1 MDRIMLLVLSQSPSH
16 QVTKSPKSPSPPS
29 PQVPQSPSLPMDDLS
44 TLKNDLIATIDRIPT
59 MNNGKWIQRALES
72 ILRLSET
79 EIDRLDWKILSA
91 SVSDMERAFQI
102 FYPYRHIRKVA
113 VFGSA
118 RTPEDALEYQLAHDF
133 ARLITAQGF
142 MTITGAGGGI
152 MAAANAGAG
161 AENSFGLNI
170 QLPFEQGAN
179 QYIAGDPKSIAFKY
193 FFTRKLFF
201 LRESDAVALFPGGF
215 GTQDEAL
222 ETLTLCQTG
231 RYGPVPMVLI
241 DRPGGTY
248 WRDWDAYLRKNLAET
263 GWISAEDLK
272 LYTITDDIQV
282 AAEIIRTFY
291 QVYHSSRYVGDEF
304 VMRLKVAICD
314 RDLDFLNQ
322 EFSDLVASG
331 KIVQT
336 TALAAELDDPTADL
350 PRLVFKFD
358 RRDFGRLYQMIG
370 KINQMGGDAC
380 LVTHPETK

>member
-1 MDRIMLLVLSQSPSH
+1 MDVS
-16 QVTKSPKSPSPPS
+16 
-29 PQVPQSPSLPMDDLS
+29 D
-44 TLKNDLIATIDRIPT
+44 LKNDLIATIDRLPT
-59 MNNGKWIQRALES
+59 LNNGKWIQRALEA
-72 ILRLSET
+72 ILRLAET

-91 SVSDMERAFQI
+91 SVGDMERAFQV
-102 FYPYRHIRKVA
+102 FYPYRHVRKVA

-118 RTPEDALEYQLAHDF
+118 RTSDTAPEYQLAQDF
-133 ARLITAQGF
+133 AQLITQQGF

-179 QYIAGDPKSIAFKY
+179 KYIAGDPKSIAFKY

-215 GTQDEAL
+215 GTQDEAM

-231 RYGPVPMVLI
+231 KYGPVPMVLI

-248 WRDWDAYLRKNLAET
+248 WRDWDSYLRKNLATT
-263 GWISAEDLK
+263 GLISPEDLN
-272 LYTITDDIQV
+272 LYTITDDIGV
-282 AAEIIRTFY
+282 AAEVIRNFY

-304 VMRLKVAICD
+304 VIRLKMAICD
-314 RDLDFLNQ
+314 RDLEFLNQ

-331 KIVQT
+331 KIVQA
-336 TALAAELDDPTADL
+336 TALDDELSDSTADL

-370 KINQMGGDAC
+370 KINQMNGDPC
-380 LVTHPETK
+380 FDTHPESK

>member
-1 MDRIMLLVLSQSPSH
+1 
-16 QVTKSPKSPSPPS
+16 
-29 PQVPQSPSLPMDDLS
+29 MDDLAD
-44 TLKNDLIATIDRIPT
+44 LKNDLLATIDRLPIMT
-59 MNNGKWIQRALES
+59 HGKWIQRALET

-91 SVSDMERAFQI
+91 SIGDMERAFQV
-102 FYPYRHIRKVA
+102 FHPYRHVRKVA

-118 RTPEDALEYQLAHDF
+118 RTNDTAPEYQLAYDF
-133 ARLITAQGF
+133 AQAITQQGF

-179 QYIAGDPKSIAFKY
+179 KYISGDPKSIPFKY

-248 WRDWDAYLRKNLAET
+248 WRDWDSYLRKNLAAT
-263 GWISAEDLK
+263 GLIGVGDLN

-282 AAEIIRTFY
+282 AAEVIRTFY
-291 QVYHSSRYVGDEF
+291 QVYHSSRYVGEQF
-304 VMRLKVAICD
+304 VIRLKMAISD
-314 RDLDFLNQ
+314 RDLELLNR
-322 EFSDLVASG
+322 EFGGLVSSG
-331 KIVQT
+331 RIIQT
-336 TALAAELDDPTADL
+336 TALADELEDASHL

-358 RRDFGRLYQMIG
+358 RRDFGKLYQMIG
-370 KINQMGGDAC
+370 KINQMGGDPC
-380 LVTHPETK
+380 PNTHPESK

>member
-1 MDRIMLLVLSQSPSH
+1 MDALSN
-16 QVTKSPKSPSPPS
+16 
-29 PQVPQSPSLPMDDLS
+29 
-44 TLKNDLIATIDRIPT
+44 LKNDLIATIDRLPS
-59 MNNGKWIQRALES
+59 MSNGKWIQRALET

-91 SVSDMERAFQI
+91 SVGDMERAFQL
-102 FYPYRHIRKVA
+102 FHPYRHTRKVA

-118 RTPEDALEYQLAHDF
+118 RTSDTAPEYQLAQDF
-133 ARLITAQGF
+133 AHLITQQGF
-142 MTITGAGGGI
+142 MTITGGGGGI

-170 QLPFEQGAN
+170 QLPYEQGAN
-179 QYIAGDPKSIAFKY
+179 KYISGDPKSIVFKY

-241 DRPGGTY
+241 DRPGGSY
-248 WRDWDAYLRKNLAET
+248 WRDWDSYLRKNLAAT
-263 GWISAEDLK
+263 GLISPEDLH
-272 LYTITDDIQV
+272 LYTITDDLQV
-282 AAEIIRTFY
+282 AAEVIRTFY
-291 QVYHSSRYVGDEF
+291 RVYHSSRYVGEQF
-304 VMRLKVAICD
+304 VMRLKVEICD
-314 RDLDFLNQ
+314 DDLDFLNR

-331 KIVQT
+331 KILRT
-336 TALAAELDDPTADL
+336 TALSDELDDPTADL

-370 KINQMGGDAC
+370 AINQMGGDVC
-380 LVTHPETK
+380 TDVHPEVK

>member
-1 MDRIMLLVLSQSPSH
+1 
-16 QVTKSPKSPSPPS
+16 
-29 PQVPQSPSLPMDDLS
+29 MDDLAD
-44 TLKNDLIATIDRIPT
+44 LKNDLLATIDRLPSMT
-59 MNNGKWIQRALES
+59 HGKWIQRALET

-91 SVSDMERAFQI
+91 SIGDMERAFQV
-102 FYPYRHIRKVA
+102 FHPYRHVRKVA

-118 RTPEDALEYQLAHDF
+118 RTNDTAPEYQLAYDF
-133 ARLITAQGF
+133 AQAITQQGF

-179 QYIAGDPKSIAFKY
+179 KYISGDPKSIPFKY

-248 WRDWDAYLRKNLAET
+248 WRDWDSYLRKNLAAT
-263 GWISAEDLK
+263 GLIGVEDLN

-282 AAEIIRTFY
+282 AAEVIRTFY
-291 QVYHSSRYVGDEF
+291 QVYHSSRYVGEQF
-304 VMRLKVAICD
+304 VIRLKMAISD
-314 RDLDFLNQ
+314 RDLELLNR
-322 EFSDLVASG
+322 EFGGLVTSG
-331 KIVQT
+331 EIVQT
-336 TALAAELDDPTADL
+336 TALADELEDASHL

-358 RRDFGRLYQMIG
+358 RRDFGKLHQMIG
-370 KINQMGGDAC
+370 RINQMGGDPC
-380 LVTHPETK
+380 PNTHPESK

>member
-1 MDRIMLLVLSQSPSH
+1 MDARS
-16 QVTKSPKSPSPPS
+16 
-29 PQVPQSPSLPMDDLS
+29 D
-44 TLKNDLIATIDRIPT
+44 LKNDLIATIDRLPT
-59 MNNGKWIQRALES
+59 LSNGKWIQRALEA
-72 ILRLSET
+72 ILRLAET

-91 SVSDMERAFQI
+91 SINDMERAFQV
-102 FYPYRHIRKVA
+102 FYPYRHTRKVA

-118 RTPEDALEYQLAHDF
+118 RTNNTAPEYQLAYDF
-133 ARLITAQGF
+133 AQAITQQGF

-170 QLPFEQGAN
+170 QLPYEQGAN
-179 QYIAGDPKSIAFKY
+179 QYISGDPKSIAFKY

-241 DRPGGTY
+241 DRPGGRY
-248 WRDWDAYLRKNLAET
+248 WLDWDSYLRTHLAAT
-263 GWISAEDLK
+263 GLISLEDLS

-282 AAEIIRTFY
+282 AVEVIRQFY
-291 QVYHSSRYVGDEF
+291 RVYHSSRYVGDEF

-314 RDLDFLNQ
+314 RDLEFLNQ
-322 EFSDLVASG
+322 EFGDVVASG
-331 KIVQT
+331 KIIQT
-336 TALAAELDDPTADL
+336 TALTEELADPTADL

-358 RRDFGRLYQMIG
+358 RRDFGRLYQMIDN
-370 KINQMGGDAC
+370 INRMGEDAC
-380 LVTHPETK
+380 LDTHPESK

>member
-1 MDRIMLLVLSQSPSH
+1 MDV
-16 QVTKSPKSPSPPS
+16 
-29 PQVPQSPSLPMDDLS
+29 LS
-44 TLKNDLIATIDRIPT
+44 TLKNDLIATIDRLPT
-59 MNNGKWIQRALES
+59 MNNGKWIQRALEA
-72 ILRLSET
+72 ILRLSEA

-91 SVSDMERAFQI
+91 AVGDMERAFQV
-102 FYPYRHIRKVA
+102 FHPYRHIRKVA
-113 VFGSA
+113 IFGSA
-118 RTPEDALEYQLAHDF
+118 RTNDSAPEYQLAYDF
-133 ARLITAQGF
+133 AHLIAQQGF
-142 MTITGAGGGI
+142 MAITGAGGGI

-170 QLPFEQGAN
+170 QLPYEQGAN
-179 QYIAGDPKSIAFKY
+179 KYIAGDPKSIAFKY

-241 DRPGGTY
+241 DRPGGSY
-248 WRDWDAYLRKNLAET
+248 WHDWDSYLRKNLATT
-263 GWISAEDLK
+263 GLISPEDLN

-282 AAEIIRTFY
+282 ATEIIRNFY
-291 QVYHSSRYVGDEF
+291 RVYHSSRYVGDEF

-314 RDLDFLNQ
+314 RDLDLLNR

-336 TALAAELDDPTADL
+336 TALDDELDDPTIIDL

-358 RRDFGRLYQMIG
+358 RRDFGRLDRMIDR
-370 KINQMGGDAC
+370 INQMGDSTCLDA
-380 LVTHPETK
+380 HPESK

>member
-1 MDRIMLLVLSQSPSH
+1 ME
-16 QVTKSPKSPSPPS
+16 
-29 PQVPQSPSLPMDDLS
+29 DLS
-44 TLKNDLIATIDRIPT
+44 DLKNNLIATIDRLPT
-59 MNNGKWIQRALES
+59 MSNGKWIQRALES
-72 ILRLSET
+72 ILRLSDT

-91 SVSDMERAFQI
+91 AVGDMERAFQI

-118 RTPEDALEYQLAHDF
+118 RTIDTAPEYQLAHDF
-133 ARLITAQGF
+133 ARLIMQQGF
-142 MTITGAGGGI
+142 MAITGAGGGI

-161 AENSFGLNI
+161 TEKSFGLNI
-170 QLPFEQGAN
+170 QLPYEQGAN

-241 DRPGGTY
+241 DRPGGSY
-248 WRDWDAYLRKNLAET
+248 WRDWDSYLRKNLATT
-263 GWISAEDLK
+263 GLISPEDLN

-282 AAEIIRTFY
+282 AAKTIRNFY
-291 QVYHSSRYVGDEF
+291 RVYHSSRYVNDEF
-304 VMRLKVAICD
+304 VMRLKVKICD
-314 RDLDFLNQ
+314 RDLDFLNR

-331 KIVQT
+331 QIVQT
-336 TALAAELDDPTADL
+336 TALADELADPTADL

-358 RRDFGRLYQMIG
+358 RRNFGRLYQTID
-370 KINQMGGDAC
+370 KINQMGGDDC
-380 LVTHPETK
+380 LDLHPESK

>member
-1 MDRIMLLVLSQSPSH
+1 MN
-16 QVTKSPKSPSPPS
+16 
-29 PQVPQSPSLPMDDLS
+29 DLS
-44 TLKNDLIATIDRIPT
+44 TLKNDLITTIDKLPT
-59 MNNGKWIQRALES
+59 MENGKWIQRALES
-72 ILRLSET
+72 ILRLAET

-91 SVSDMERAFQI
+91 SISDMERAFEI

-118 RTPEDALEYQLAHDF
+118 RTPDTAIEYQLAYDF
-133 ARLITAQGF
+133 AQLITQQGF

-161 AENSFGLNI
+161 AEHSFGLNI
-170 QLPFEQGAN
+170 QLPYEQGAN
-179 QYIAGDPKSIAFKY
+179 KYIAGDPKSIAFKY

-231 RYGPVPMVLI
+231 RYGPVPLVLI

-248 WRDWDAYLRKNLAET
+248 WRDWDSYLHKNLAET
-263 GWISAEDLK
+263 GWVAAEDLK

-282 AAEIIRTFY
+282 AAEVIRNFY
-291 QVYHSSRYVGDEF
+291 RVYHSSRYVGEKF
-304 VMRLKVAICD
+304 VLRLKIAICD
-314 RDLDFLNQ
+314 RDLDFLNR

-336 TALAAELDDPTADL
+336 TALADEVGDSTADL

-370 KINQMGGDAC
+370 LINQMDDGAC
-380 LVTHPETK
+380 LDVHPESK

>member
-1 MDRIMLLVLSQSPSH
+1 
-16 QVTKSPKSPSPPS
+16 
-29 PQVPQSPSLPMDDLS
+29 MDDLAD
-44 TLKNDLIATIDRIPT
+44 LKNDLLATIDRLPSMT
-59 MNNGKWIQRALES
+59 HGKWIQRALET

-91 SVSDMERAFQI
+91 SIGDMERAFQV
-102 FYPYRHIRKVA
+102 FHPYRHVRKVA

-118 RTPEDALEYQLAHDF
+118 RTNDTAPEYQLAYDF
-133 ARLITAQGF
+133 AQAITQQGF

-179 QYIAGDPKSIAFKY
+179 KYISGDPKSIPFKY

-248 WRDWDAYLRKNLAET
+248 WRDWDSYLRKNLAAT
-263 GWISAEDLK
+263 GLIGVEDLN

-282 AAEIIRTFY
+282 ATEVIRTFY
-291 QVYHSSRYVGDEF
+291 QVYHSSRYVGEQF
-304 VMRLKVAICD
+304 VMRLKMAISD
-314 RDLDFLNQ
+314 RDLELLNR
-322 EFSDLVASG
+322 EFADLVTSG
-331 KIVQT
+331 EIVQT
-336 TALAAELDDPTADL
+336 TALADELEDASHL

-358 RRDFGRLYQMIG
+358 RRDFGKLYQMIG
-370 KINQMGGDAC
+370 KINQMGGDPC
-380 LVTHPETK
+380 PNTHPESK

>member
-1 MDRIMLLVLSQSPSH
+1 
-16 QVTKSPKSPSPPS
+16 
-29 PQVPQSPSLPMDDLS
+29 MDDLAD
-44 TLKNDLIATIDRIPT
+44 LKNDLLATIDRLPSMT
-59 MNNGKWIQRALES
+59 HGKWIQRALET

-91 SVSDMERAFQI
+91 SIGDMERAFQV
-102 FYPYRHIRKVA
+102 FHPYRHVRKVA

-118 RTPEDALEYQLAHDF
+118 RTNDTAPEYQLAYDF
-133 ARLITAQGF
+133 AQAITQQGF

-179 QYIAGDPKSIAFKY
+179 KYISGDPKSIPFKY

-248 WRDWDAYLRKNLAET
+248 WRDWDSYLRKNLAAT
-263 GWISAEDLK
+263 GLIGVEDLN

-282 AAEIIRTFY
+282 ATEVIRTFY
-291 QVYHSSRYVGDEF
+291 QVYHSSRYVGEQF
-304 VMRLKVAICD
+304 VMRLKMAISD
-314 RDLDFLNQ
+314 RDLELLNQ
-322 EFSDLVASG
+322 EFADLVTSG
-331 KIVQT
+331 EIVQT
-336 TALAAELDDPTADL
+336 TALADELEDAAHL

-358 RRDFGRLYQMIG
+358 RRDFGKLYQMIG
-370 KINQMGGDAC
+370 KINQMGGDPC
-380 LVTHPETK
+380 PNTHPESK

>member
-1 MDRIMLLVLSQSPSH
+1 MDALAE
-16 QVTKSPKSPSPPS
+16 
-29 PQVPQSPSLPMDDLS
+29 
-44 TLKNDLIATIDRIPT
+44 LKNDLLATIDRLPR
-59 MNNGKWIQRALES
+59 MSNGKWIQRALEA

-91 SVSDMERAFQI
+91 SIEDMERAFQV

-118 RTPEDALEYQLAHDF
+118 RIGDTTPEYQLAYDF
-133 ARLITAQGF
+133 AQAIGQQGF
-142 MTITGAGGGI
+142 MTITGGGGGI

-170 QLPFEQGAN
+170 QLPYEQGAN
-179 QYIAGDPKSIAFKY
+179 QYISGDPKSIAFKY

-231 RYGPVPMVLI
+231 RYGPVPLVLI
-241 DRPGGTY
+241 DRPGGSY
-248 WRDWDAYLRKNLAET
+248 WRDWDSYLRKNLAAT
-263 GWISAEDLK
+263 GLISPEDLN

-282 AAEIIRTFY
+282 AIEAIRTFY
-291 QVYHSSRYVGDEF
+291 RVYHSSRYVGDEF
-304 VMRLKVAICD
+304 VMRLKVALCD

-322 EFSDLVASG
+322 EFGDLVSSG

-336 TALAAELDDPTADL
+336 KALAAELDDPTIADL

-358 RRDFGRLYQMIG
+358 RRDFGRLYQMIDQ
-370 KINQMGGDAC
+370 IDRMGGDSC
-380 LVTHPETK
+380 LDTHPETK

>member
-1 MDRIMLLVLSQSPSH
+1 MDALS
-16 QVTKSPKSPSPPS
+16 
-29 PQVPQSPSLPMDDLS
+29 D
-44 TLKNDLIATIDRIPT
+44 LKNDLIATIDRLPT
-59 MNNGKWIQRALES
+59 MSNGKWIQRALEA

-91 SVSDMERAFQI
+91 SVGDMERAFQV
-102 FYPYRHIRKVA
+102 FYPYRHVRKVA

-118 RTPEDALEYQLAHDF
+118 RTNDLALEYQLAHDF
-133 ARLITAQGF
+133 ARLITQQGF

-152 MAAANAGAG
+152 MAAANAGSG

-170 QLPFEQGAN
+170 QLPYEQGAN
-179 QYIAGDPKSIAFKY
+179 KYIAGDPKSIAFKY

-201 LRESDAVALFPGGF
+201 LRESDAVVLFPGGF

-231 RYGPVPMVLI
+231 RYGPVPIVLI
-241 DRPGGTY
+241 DRPGGSY
-248 WRDWDAYLRKNLAET
+248 WRDWDSYLRKNLAAT
-263 GWISAEDLK
+263 GLISPEDLK

-282 AAEIIRTFY
+282 AAETIRTFY
-291 QVYHSSRYVGDEF
+291 RVYHSSRYVGEEF
-304 VMRLKVAICD
+304 VMRLKVPICD
-314 RDLDFLNQ
+314 RDLDLLNR
-322 EFSDLVASG
+322 EFGDLVASG

-336 TALAAELDDPTADL
+336 TALADELDDPTADL

-370 KINQMGGDAC
+370 KIDRMSSDTC
-380 LVTHPETK
+380 LDTHPESK

>member
-1 MDRIMLLVLSQSPSH
+1 MDALS
-16 QVTKSPKSPSPPS
+16 
-29 PQVPQSPSLPMDDLS
+29 D
-44 TLKNDLIATIDRIPT
+44 LKNDLLATIDHLPS
-59 MNNGKWIQRALES
+59 MSNGKWIQRALET

-91 SVSDMERAFQI
+91 SMNDMERAFQI
-102 FYPYRHIRKVA
+102 FYPYRHVRKVA

-118 RTPEDALEYQLAHDF
+118 RTLDTKIEYQLAYDF
-133 ARLITAQGF
+133 AKAIGQQGF

-170 QLPFEQGAN
+170 QLPYEQGAN
-179 QYIAGDPKSIAFKY
+179 QYISGDPKSIAFKY

-201 LRESDAVALFPGGF
+201 LKESDAVALFPGGF

-241 DRPGGTY
+241 DRPGGSY
-248 WRDWDAYLRKNLAET
+248 WRDWDTYLRKHLAAT
-263 GWISAEDLK
+263 GLISPEDLT

-282 AAEIIRTFY
+282 AVETIRNFY
-291 QVYHSSRYVGDEF
+291 RVYHSSRYVGEKF
-304 VMRLKVAICD
+304 VMRLKIALCD
-314 RDLDFLNQ
+314 RDLDFLNR
-322 EFSDLVASG
+322 EFGDLVESG
-331 KIVQT
+331 SIVQT
-336 TALAAELDDPTADL
+336 TALAGELEDSIADL

-358 RRDFGRLYQMIG
+358 RREHGRLYQMIG
-370 KINQMGGDAC
+370 KINQMTSDPC
-380 LVTHPETK
+380 VDTHPETK

>member
-1 MDRIMLLVLSQSPSH
+1 MGSLS
-16 QVTKSPKSPSPPS
+16 
-29 PQVPQSPSLPMDDLS
+29 D
-44 TLKNDLIATIDRIPT
+44 LKNDLSATIDRLPS
-59 MNNGKWIQRALES
+59 MSNGKWIQRALEA
-72 ILRLSET
+72 ILRLSEV

-91 SVSDMERAFQI
+91 SIGDMERAFQV
-102 FYPYRHIRKVA
+102 FHPYRHIRKVA

-118 RTPEDALEYQLAHDF
+118 RTNPAAPEYQLAYDF
-133 ARLITAQGF
+133 ADLITQQGF

-152 MAAANAGAG
+152 MAAANAGSG

-170 QLPFEQGAN
+170 QLPYEQGAN
-179 QYIAGDPKSIAFKY
+179 QYIAGDPKAIAFKY

-248 WRDWDAYLRKNLAET
+248 WQDWDAYLRKNLAAN
-263 GWISAEDLK
+263 GLISPEDTS

-282 AAEIIRTFY
+282 AAETIRNFY
-291 QVYHSSRYVGDEF
+291 RVYHSSRYVDEEL
-304 VMRLKVAICD
+304 VMRLKVDICD
-314 RDLDFLNQ
+314 SDLDLLDR
-322 EFSDLVASG
+322 EFGDVVMSG
-331 KIVQT
+331 KISRS
-336 TALAAELDDPTADL
+336 TALPAESDDPTVDL

-358 RRDFGRLYQMIG
+358 RRYFGRLYQMIN
-370 KINQMGGDAC
+370 ILNQMNGNAC
-380 LVTHPETK
+380 DTHPESK

>member
-1 MDRIMLLVLSQSPSH
+1 MDALS
-16 QVTKSPKSPSPPS
+16 
-29 PQVPQSPSLPMDDLS
+29 D
-44 TLKNDLIATIDRIPT
+44 LKNDLLDTIDRLPS
-59 MNNGKWIQRALES
+59 MSNGKLIQRALEA
-72 ILRLSET
+72 ILRLAET

-91 SVSDMERAFQI
+91 SIGDMERAFQA
-102 FYPYRHIRKVA
+102 FYPYRHTRKVA

-118 RTPEDALEYQLAHDF
+118 RTPDTALEYQLAYEF
-133 ARLITAQGF
+133 TRLITQQGF

-161 AENSFGLNI
+161 AANSFGLNI
-170 QLPFEQGAN
+170 QLPYEQGAN
-179 QYIAGDPKSIAFKY
+179 KYIAGDPKSIAFKY

-241 DRPGGTY
+241 DRPGGSY
-248 WRDWDAYLRKNLAET
+248 WRDWDSYLHKHLATT
-263 GWISAEDLK
+263 GLISPEDLS

-282 AAEIIRTFY
+282 AVDLIRTFY
-291 QVYHSSRYVGDEF
+291 RVYHSSRYVGDEF
-304 VMRLKVAICD
+304 VLRLKVGICD
-314 RDLDFLNQ
+314 RDLDFLNR
-322 EFSDLVASG
+322 EFGDLVASG

-336 TALAAELDDPTADL
+336 TALAAELADPTADL

-358 RRDFGRLYQMIG
+358 RRDFGRLYQMIAH
-370 KINQMGGDAC
+370 INHMGDDPC
-380 LVTHPETK
+380 LDTHPEAK

>member
-1 MDRIMLLVLSQSPSH
+1 MN
-16 QVTKSPKSPSPPS
+16 
-29 PQVPQSPSLPMDDLS
+29 DLS
-44 TLKNDLIATIDRIPT
+44 TLKNDLITTNDKLPT
-59 MNNGKWIQRALES
+59 MENGKWIQRALES
-72 ILRLSET
+72 ILRLAET

-91 SVSDMERAFQI
+91 SIGDMERAFEI

-118 RTPEDALEYQLAHDF
+118 RTPDTAIEYQLAYDF
-133 ARLITAQGF
+133 AQLITQQGF

-161 AENSFGLNI
+161 AEHSFGLNI
-170 QLPFEQGAN
+170 QLPYEQGAN
-179 QYIAGDPKSIAFKY
+179 KYIAGDPKSIAFKY

-231 RYGPVPMVLI
+231 RYGPVPLVLI

-248 WRDWDAYLRKNLAET
+248 WRDWDSYLHKNLAET
-263 GWISAEDLK
+263 GWVAAEDLK

-282 AAEIIRTFY
+282 AAEVIRNFY
-291 QVYHSSRYVGDEF
+291 RVYHSSRYVGEEF
-304 VMRLKVAICD
+304 VLRLKIAICD
-314 RDLDFLNQ
+314 RDLDFLNR

-336 TALAAELDDPTADL
+336 TALPDEVGDSTADL

-370 KINQMGGDAC
+370 SINQMNDGDC
-380 LVTHPETK
+380 LDIHPESK